1 MSRIKT
7 ISRNIRLLL
16 ADDFLKRWE
25 SQDKHI
31 DDRAVQA
38 RAEAEGLERRLGDR
52 IAEVERRADAYEQ
65 ALDQRIEERFAAID
79 KRIEE
84 YQAALDARIEA
95 RLLGA
100 ERDADART
108 SALERQINERADRFE
123 TAISRRADEFEEA
136 LTQRANTFE
145 AASANRADEYEHAIG
160 NRLTEFETSFTQRA
174 DDYEKGMSER
184 ASKYEETI
192 DRRLDAQYA
201 EMEKRGEQ
209 LRADLLARAEEFE
222 SGATK
227 RADDYEAA
235 LDARVEERFAAAEL
249 RLDTRTEEAENRLGS
264 EFAAAIERLDKRFDE
279 RVTSTDVRLDERFVR
294 IERRIDERYISLEQR
309 SDARMEA
316 HERMVDGKLHQRSQD
331 IVDRTDL
338 MLQIF
343 DQRLDRM
350 RRELIRSHTEPE
362 AVPSQAPAIRPSR
375 NTNADPSEC
384 ASPTLQLTSFRKL
397 AENGAA
403 ELKRAQTGT
412 VSLYEQI
419 LSWKKIAHEGM
430 LEFTPDEQETA
441 DYILSFLED
450 PKEIHYA
457 RQHLRRFIATLERI
471 PPAQSSTDRLLELGS
486 LSHIAPAIK
495 KYCGYKEVHCADLWD
510 GDAVDTKTVTQINGG
525 ETHTFELRNFNVEA
539 DRFPY
544 PDSFFRVV
552 LCCELIEHLRRD
564 PMHMLWECNRVLQP
578 EGYLLLT
585 TPNIASARA
594 IEGLLVGCAPYLL
607 AQYNIH
613 ETADQHNRE
622 YAPYEVG
629 VALAAAGFHVV
640 VLETADVWMRSNP
653 AILELLRQVEITTE
667 LRGDNIFALAQKVS
681 PPVERF
687 PKELYTE

>member
-31 DDRAVQA
+31 DERAVQA
-38 RAEAEGLERRLGDR
+38 GAQVMDLEHRLLDR
-52 IAEVERRADAYEQ
+52 IGEVERRADAYEQ
-65 ALDQRIEERFAAID
+65 ALDQRIEERFTAID
-79 KRIEE
+79 KRIEQ
-84 YQAALDARIEA
+84 YQSALDARIEA

-100 ERDADART
+100 ERDAEARA
-108 SALERQINERADRFE
+108 SALERQINERADGFE

-136 LTQRANTFE
+136 LTQRTNSFE
-145 AASANRADEYEHAIG
+145 AASAHRADDYEHSIAD
-160 NRLTEFETSFTQRA
+160 RLTEFETSLAQRA
-174 DDYEKGMSER
+174 DDYE
-184 ASKYEETI
+184 ETI
-192 DRRLDAQYA
+192 DTRLEAQYS

-209 LRADLLARAEEFE
+209 LRADLSARAEEFE

-249 RLDTRTEEAENRLGS
+249 RLDTRAEEAETKLGS
-264 EFAAAIERLDKRFDE
+264 EFTAAIERLDKRFDQ

-294 IERRIDERYISLEQR
+294 IERRIDERYVSLEQR

-316 HERMVDGKLHQRSQD
+316 HERLVDGKLHQRSQD

-343 DQRLDRM
+343 DQRLDRI
-350 RRELIRSHTEPE
+350 RRQLIRSHTQPEP
-362 AVPSQAPAIRPSR
+362 APSQTPEIISPR
-375 NTNADPSEC
+375 NTDVEGSPLEG
-384 ASPTLQLTSFRKL
+384 ASPALQLTSFRKL

-403 ELKRAQTGT
+403 ELKRTQTGNA
-412 VSLYEQI
+412 SLYEQI

-441 DYILSFLED
+441 DYILSFLAD
-450 PKEIHYA
+450 PGEIHYA

-471 PPAQSSTDRLLELGS
+471 PPAQSSSDRLLELGS

-495 KYCGYKEVHCADLWD
+495 KYCGYKEIHCADLWD
-510 GDAVDTKTVTQINGG
+510 GDAVEKQSVTQIDGG

-539 DRFPY
+539 DVFPY
-544 PDSFFRVV
+544 PDSYFRVV

-629 VALAAAGFHVV
+629 VALAAAGFYVV
-640 VLETADVWMRSNP
+640 ALETADVWMRSNP
-653 AILELLRQVEITTE
+653 AILDLLRQVEITTE

-681 PPVERF
+681 PPVERY

>member
-25 SQDKHI
+25 SQDQHI
-31 DDRAVQA
+31 
-38 RAEAEGLERRLGDR
+38 AEGAEQAGAQVVDLEHRMVER
-52 IAEVERRADAYEQ
+52 IGEVERRADAYEQ
-65 ALDQRIEERFAAID
+65 ALDQRIEERFTAID

-84 YQAALDARIEA
+84 YQAALDARIEV

-100 ERDADART
+100 ERDAEDRA
-108 SALERQINERADRFE
+108 SALERQINERADGFE
-123 TAISRRADEFEEA
+123 TAISRRADEFEEV
-136 LTQRANTFE
+136 LTQRTNSFE
-145 AASANRADEYEHAIG
+145 AASAHRADEYEHSIAD
-160 NRLTEFETSFTQRA
+160 RLTEFETSLSQRA
-174 DDYEKGMSER
+174 DDYE
-184 ASKYEETI
+184 ETI
-192 DRRLDAQYA
+192 DSRLEAHYA

-209 LRADLLARAEEFE
+209 LRADLLARAEQFE

-249 RLDTRTEEAENRLGS
+249 RLDTRTEEAENRLGG

-294 IERRIDERYISLEQR
+294 IERRIDERYVSLEQR

-316 HERMVDGKLHQRSQD
+316 HERLVDGKLHQRSQD

-350 RRELIRSHTEPE
+350 RRELIRSNTQSEP
-362 AVPSQAPAIRPSR
+362 APSKTPEIISPR
-375 NTNADPSEC
+375 NTDVEGSPFES
-384 ASPTLQLTSFRKL
+384 ASPALQLTSFRKL

-403 ELKRAQTGT
+403 ELKLTKTGT
-412 VSLYEQI
+412 TSLYEQI

-441 DYILSFLED
+441 DYILSFLAD
-450 PKEIHYA
+450 PEEIHYA

-471 PPAQSSTDRLLELGS
+471 PPAQSSSDRLLELGS

-495 KYCGYKEVHCADLWD
+495 KYCGYKEIHCADLWD
-510 GDAVDTKTVTQINGG
+510 GDAVETQSVTQIDGG

-539 DRFPY
+539 DVFPY
-544 PDSFFRVV
+544 PDAYFRVV

-640 VLETADVWMRSNP
+640 ALETADVWMRSNP
-653 AILELLRQVEITTE
+653 AILDLLRQVEITTE

-681 PPVERF
+681 PPVERY